1 MINQQILE
9 LTEKIRNEYPELL
22 KYLNEM
28 PITIPNEENP
38 EVHTDQ
44 LKAYYN
50 QLLEILNQYKETHE
64 IKD

>member
-28 PITIPNEENP
+28 PVSIPNEENP
-38 EVHTDQ
+38 EVHQTQ
-44 LKAYYN
+44 LKAYYL
-50 QLLEILNQYKETHE
+50 QLLDILKQYMETHDS
-64 IKD
+64 K